1 MMSTMIS
8 ALAGLLG
15 VLIGVFSTHFLHY
28 KNHKS
33 EEIKVINKSIH
44 YLLEVFFLISR
55 LNSEKMT
62 NAYFDYYFQRV
73 KKLIPIL
80 DEKMIESSKK
90 QYSPIIKN
98 SLIPALQKQTFEE
111 LKEMGTQY
119 EEMVANLATILPVTA
134 YYLRGKNNLE
144 ILLQTASKYFED
156 IKIPDENNATFIN
169 KAINQMQPEL
179 IADLIN
185 EYKDELKS
193 ELLVLL
199 RKTTWHNRCA
209 GKKAIKGIESIELT
223 KNEKRKIDSIIAS
236 AVNHVVQSV
245 KAV

>member
-1 MMSTMIS
+1 MLSTIIS

-80 DEKMIESSKK
+80 DEKMIEASKK

-98 SLIPALQKQTFEE
+98 SLIPAMQKQTFEE
-111 LKEMGTQY
+111 LKKMGTQY

-169 KAINQMQPEL
+169 KAINHMQPEL

-223 KNEKRKIDSIIAS
+223 ENERRKIDSIIAS
-236 AVNHVVQSV
+236 AVNHVVQNAEV
-245 KAV
+245 V

>member
-1 MMSTMIS
+1 MMSTIIS

-44 YLLEVFFLISR
+44 YLLEVFFLINR
-55 LNSEKMT
+55 LNTEKMT

-73 KKLIPIL
+73 KKIIPIL
-80 DEKMIESSKK
+80 DEKMIETSKK
-90 QYSPIIKN
+90 QYSQIIKN
-98 SLIPALQKQTFEE
+98 SLVPTLQKQTFEE
-111 LKEMGTQY
+111 LKKMGTLY

-156 IKIPDENNATFIN
+156 IKIPDENNAIFSERGVPAHGIN
-169 KAINQMQPEL
+169 LSDRLQGAR
-179 IADLIN
+179 
-185 EYKDELKS
+185 
-193 ELLVLL
+193 L
-199 RKTTWHNRCA
+199 RFHGTHPCGGRA
-209 GKKAIKGIESIELT
+209 GLRRLPHRAGRS
-223 KNEKRKIDSIIAS
+223 
-236 AVNHVVQSV
+236 
-245 KAV
+245 